1 MDKNVKPKEKGNL
14 IIKII
19 TTLLVLFA
27 FLCIFLVINNKSY
40 SLIFGIVGIVLL
52 IITMNIANAIKFSK
66 DKVKLVSIISLI
78 LTILS
83 IPLMFKQIIF
93 SYVLVVP
100 AFILSKKAIKKDN
113 RTIITKIAFIL
124 SLVMLILYLA
134 FSIIGGFMNV
144 SQSSK
149 I

>member
-100 AFILSKKAIKKDN
+100 AFILSKKAIKKDS
-113 RTIITKIAFIL
+113 RSIITKIAFIL

>member
-78 LTILS
+78 LTLLS

-100 AFILSKKAIKKDN
+100 AFILSKKAIKKDS
-113 RTIITKIAFIL
+113 RSIITKIAFIL

>member
-14 IIKII
+14 IIKI
-19 TTLLVLFA
+19 TTILLVLFA

-100 AFILSKKAIKKDN
+100 AFILSKKAIKKDS
-113 RTIITKIAFIL
+113 RSIITKIAFIL

>member
-78 LTILS
+78 LTLLS

-100 AFILSKKAIKKDN
+100 AFILSKKAMKKDS
-113 RTIITKIAFIL
+113 RSIITKIAFIL

-144 SQSSK
+144 SQNSK

>member
-14 IIKII
+14 IIKI
-19 TTLLVLFA
+19 TTILLVLFA

-40 SLIFGIVGIVLL
+40 SLIFGILGIVLL

-100 AFILSKKAIKKDN
+100 AFILSKKAIKKDS
-113 RTIITKIAFIL
+113 RSIITKIAFIL
-124 SLVMLILYLA
+124 SLVTLILYLA

>member
-27 FLCIFLVINNKSY
+27 FLCIFLVINNKIY

-100 AFILSKKAIKKDN
+100 AFILSKKAIKKDS
-113 RTIITKIAFIL
+113 RSIITKIAFIL

>member
-40 SLIFGIVGIVLL
+40 SLIFGILGIVLL

-100 AFILSKKAIKKDN
+100 AFILSKKAIKKDS
-113 RTIITKIAFIL
+113 RSIITKIAFIL

>member
-40 SLIFGIVGIVLL
+40 SLIFGIVGIALL

-78 LTILS
+78 LTLLS

-100 AFILSKKAIKKDN
+100 AFILSKKAMKKDS
-113 RTIITKIAFIL
+113 RSIITKIAFIL

-144 SQSSK
+144 SQNSK

>member
-19 TTLLVLFA
+19 TTLLVLFS

-100 AFILSKKAIKKDN
+100 AFILSKKAIKKDS
-113 RTIITKIAFIL
+113 RSIITKIAFIL

>member
-1 MDKNVKPKEKGNL
+1 
-14 IIKII
+14 
-19 TTLLVLFA
+19 
-27 FLCIFLVINNKSY
+27 
-40 SLIFGIVGIVLL
+40 
-52 IITMNIANAIKFSK
+52 MNIANAIKFSK

-100 AFILSKKAIKKDN
+100 AFILSKKAIKKDS
-113 RTIITKIAFIL
+113 RSIITKIAFIL

>member
-40 SLIFGIVGIVLL
+40 SLILGIVGIVLL

-78 LTILS
+78 LTLLS

-100 AFILSKKAIKKDN
+100 AFILSKKAIKKDS
-113 RTIITKIAFIL
+113 RSIITKIAFIL